1 MQVQLAP
8 VPGTSG
14 NLFLDALPRD
24 SAERLLAHMVLV
36 DVGSG
41 APIARA
47 REPIECV
54 VFPLSCV
61 VSSVA
66 RMRDGSDVEVAL
78 TGREGFFGIPF
89 VLGGNVSATE
99 AMVQIPNQ
107 LYRMPSVDFE
117 SCLRDDRALYD
128 RCLSY
133 VQVMM
138 DTIGQFAAC
147 NRLHPI
153 NERCARWLLM
163 AHDRVPG
170 HEIFLTHEFLAT
182 MLGVRRP
189 GVSIAA
195 AALES
200 AGLIEYHRGRIIVT
214 NRPGLEQAS
223 CECYAFAND
232 TLKRL
237 LGYDIRKR

>member
-1 MQVQLAP
+1 MALQTVP
-8 VPGTSG
+8 EPGTTG
-14 NLFLDALPRD
+14 NLFLDVLSRD
-24 SAERLLAHMVLV
+24 SAGSLISHMELIEVA
-36 DVGSG
+36 SG
-41 APIARA
+41 TPIARA
-47 REPIECV
+47 GGTIEYA

-66 RMRDGSDVEVAL
+66 RMRDGSDLEVAL
-78 TGREGFFGIPF
+78 VGREGFFGIPL
-89 VLGGNVSATE
+89 VLGGNISATE
-99 AMVQIPNQ
+99 VMVQIPNEM
-107 LYRMPSVDFE
+107 YRIRSVDFE
-117 SCLRDDRALYD
+117 RCLRDDQALRE

-133 VQVMM
+133 VQATM
-138 DTIGQFAAC
+138 DTVGQFAAC
-147 NRLHPI
+147 NRLHSI

-163 AHDRVPG
+163 AYDRVSG

-200 AGLIEYHRGRIIVT
+200 AGLIEYHRGRIVVT
-214 NRPGLEQAS
+214 NRAGLEHAS

-232 TLKRL
+232 TLDRL
-237 LGYDIRKR
+237 LGYDVRKR